1 MENKIKNDDSKKWK
15 RKRLASTLVGIA
27 YNFVFGL
34 EYTSIL
40 ISLLYYLKEYFNPN
54 TANFL
59 YGIIVM
65 ISMLPGFLAGA
76 IGKIVD
82 KTGNLKQ
89 WMCLLLLIVILG
101 NLMYVVYFSIWFLII
116 GRFLT
121 GVSVGLRSCIAGML
135 IVIILRGIFLRC

>member
-1 MENKIKNDDSKKWK
+1 MEDKIEKYDSKWK
-15 RKRLASTLVGIA
+15 RKRLTSTVVCIA

-40 ISLLYYLKEYFNPN
+40 ISLLYYLKGYFNPN
-54 TANFL
+54 TANFM
-59 YGIIVM
+59 YDIIVT
-65 ISMLPGFLAGA
+65 ISMLPGFLAGTM
-76 IGKIVD
+76 GKVID

-89 WMCLLLLIVILG
+89 WMCVVLLVITLG

-121 GVSVGLRSCIAGML
+121 GVSIGLRSCIAG
-135 IVIILRGIFLRC
+135 IIA